1 MKYEKYVFRSRQFS
15 SLANAML
22 CSYIEYVWA
31 VLSDNEHKNLKPSE
45 SRSRMDNDEMTN
57 SPTLIDTQFWLI
69 MAPDPAKVTML
80 HDQNNMIK

>member
-1 MKYEKYVFRSRQFS
+1 
-15 SLANAML
+15 ML

-69 MAPDPAKVTML
+69 MAPDPAKVTIL